1 MTERQNNIMRKLV
14 AIAALSTAAAA
25 GVVGLAS
32 TASAAAPTGY
42 IKQFATSYTS
52 PSNMSVPV
60 HTGLKAGTEV
70 ETLCFR
76 EGQPLDGNSYWF
88 LIQKDGNLGYVHRDA
103 IAPPADTRHC

>member
-1 MTERQNNIMRKLV
+1 MTERQNIIMRKLV

-25 GVVGLAS
+25 GAVGLAS
-32 TASAAAPTGY
+32 TASAAAPTGH
-42 IKQFATSYTS
+42 IKHFATSYTS
-52 PSNMSVPV
+52 PSNTSIPV

-76 EGQPLDGNSYWF
+76 EGQRLNGNSYWF
-88 LIQKDGNLGYVHRDA
+88 LIKKDGDMGYVHRDS